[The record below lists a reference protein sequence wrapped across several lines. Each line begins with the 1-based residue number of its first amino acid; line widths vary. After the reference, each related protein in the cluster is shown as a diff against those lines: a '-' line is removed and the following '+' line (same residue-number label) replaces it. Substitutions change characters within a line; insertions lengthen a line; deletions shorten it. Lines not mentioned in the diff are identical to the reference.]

1 MLNARF
7 VPANVQVMKVAF
19 LLGICALTASGL
31 PAAGPENLGWF
42 QWRGPT
48 RDAKLATGM
57 LPQDLTDRSLR
68 LDWKVELGPS
78 YSGPI
83 VTRDRI
89 FVTETVDE
97 EYEVVRALD
106 R

>member
-57 LPQDLTDRSLR
+57 LPQGSHGSIITPRLESPARAQLFRSDRNKR
-68 LDWKVELGPS
+68 PD
-78 YSGPI
+78 I
-83 VTRDRI
+83 CDRNG
-89 FVTETVDE
+89 
-97 EYEVVRALD
+97 R
-106 R
+106 